1 MKREELIFVGCSDF
15 AGKIRGKSIPASDLD
30 ARVRRGIGWTPTNVQ
45 ITCFDVI
52 ADTPYGALGD
62 VLLRPDP
69 ATLVRANFDD
79 GLPAES
85 MMIGTIERVDGT
97 PWECCTR
104 SILAAALDRLHR
116 ASGLTLN
123 SAFEQEFHF
132 RSMQSA
138 TGSAYSA
145 VGFRAQRLF
154 GETLTAVMRDAGL
167 KPDCFLKE
175 YGADQYEVTAGP
187 QHGIAG
193 ADHALLLRE
202 LVRIVGERLDRPVS
216 FTPLRDPDGVGN
228 GVHIH
233 MSFVDGE
240 GRPATY
246 DPGSETG
253 LSRTAGSFVAGL
265 LKYLPSIV
273 ALTAPSRISYL
284 RLTPHR
290 WSAPFNNL
298 GAQDR
303 EAGVRIC
310 PVFAAGDVDPAA
322 QFNFEYRAADAAAS
336 PYLQLAAI
344 VHAGAQGIEDAL
356 PTPEATSED
365 LSLLSADALAERGY
379 RRLPERLEDALELF
393 QNDPVVPG
401 WFPDGFADIYV
412 KHKLGELSFVNEKP
426 ESEIFAAYEDA
437 Y

>member
-15 AGKIRGKSIPASDLD
+15 AGKIRGKSIPASDLE
-30 ARVRRGIGWTPTNVQ
+30 ARLHRGVGWTPTNVQ
-45 ITCFDVI
+45 ITCFDLI
-52 ADTPYGALGD
+52 ADTPYGAFGD
-62 VLLRPDP
+62 VLLLPDP
-69 ATLVRANFDD
+69 ETLIRAEFDD

-85 MMIGTIERVDGT
+85 FVIGTIRRLDGS

-104 SILAAALDRLHR
+104 SLLVDALDRLHR
-116 ASGLTLN
+116 VAGLTLN

-132 RSMQSA
+132 KAMRGA
-138 TGSAYSA
+138 TGSAYSYG
-145 VGFRAQRLF
+145 GFRAQRTF

-167 KPDCFLKE
+167 KPDTFLKE
-175 YGADQYEVTAGP
+175 YGAHQYEVTSAP
-187 QHGIAG
+187 QHGLLG
-193 ADHALLLRE
+193 ADHALMLRE

-233 MSFVDGE
+233 MSFVDDD

-246 DPGSETG
+246 DPQSDTG
-253 LSRTAGSFVAGL
+253 LSRTAGSFVAGIV
-265 LKYLPSIV
+265 KYLPSIV
-273 ALTAPSRISYL
+273 AITAPSRVSYQ
-284 RLTPHR
+284 RLSPHR

-303 EAGVRIC
+303 EAGVRLC
-310 PVFAAGDVDPAA
+310 PLFDVGDVDKAA

-344 VHAGAQGIEDAL
+344 VHAGTQGIEDDL
-356 PTPEATSED
+356 PTPSATSED
-365 LSLLSADALAERGY
+365 LSLLSAETLAERGF
-379 RRLPERLEDALELF
+379 RRLPEDLEAALDLLR
-393 QNDPVVPG
+393 NDPVLPT
-401 WFPDGFADIYV
+401 WFPDPFVDIYV
-412 KHKLGELSFVNEKP
+412 KHKRGELEFLKDKTEAEVH
-426 ESEIFAAYEDA
+426 AAYEDA